1 MYLSFAHNIIYDD
14 IIWYDQPTTWQ
25 NLKESKRH
33 VSNFKNFVVLPK
45 IKTQNPLL
53 YSDTILEA
61 TQFPNQR
68 VKNPKKEPR
77 NLYLLKGPPM
87 NPWLIPYV
95 CGGQCCYLRCGH
107 VHQQLPQKQL
117 LVPLLLPKFSLLCPS
132 LTFYLFSLLLGD
144 TTPFWMLAAVPFAFF
159 QTMWICRADLAR
171 IKKKKKK
178 KATSAQLK
186 LIDNF

>member
-1 MYLSFAHNIIYDD
+1 M
-14 IIWYDQPTTWQ
+14 
-25 NLKESKRH
+25 
-33 VSNFKNFVVLPK
+33 PK
-45 IKTQNPLL
+45 IKHKIHYFIMTLFWKQLN
-53 YSDTILEA
+53 SQINESKT
-61 TQFPNQR
+61 
-68 VKNPKKEPR
+68 PR
-77 NLYLLKGPPM
+77 KIFTCWKDLT

-107 VHQQLPQKQL
+107 VHQQLPQKKL
-117 LVPLLLPKFSLLCPS
+117 LVPFLLPEFSLLCPS

-178 KATSAQLK
+178 SHVSTA
-186 LIDNF
+186 